1 MKNNTTKSAH
11 SICRR
16 FSGALKAF
24 LIGAAIALTGAAWAD
39 STTING
45 ITWYYEVMET
55 AELGYHAF
63 LYRGNNQP
71 AVVAESGYTLPKSIT
86 VPDKLGGYTV
96 KRIGNYAFYHMT
108 TITNVTLQS
117 GVVDIGDHAFYQC
130 EKLARATIPS
140 SVKRIGDHAFQFCYQ
155 LGNLS
160 LPTTLESIGEYAFG
174 YCNFVT
180 FSVPNAVTS
189 IGAQA
194 FLSCTNMTMVT
205 LPYDLS
211 YSNVGDG
218 AFKKCSKLKE
228 ANVPISYNNWSSM
241 QTRLFPDCPSTLKI
255 YYCGSQTDSGYTW
268 YYRDSLVSGTYV
280 AELRRNKINLNDRAA
295 VSSATA
301 GSTLKVPASL
311 GLNQAKTVGI
321 GEYAFYHRNMAQ
333 IAYPST
339 VTNFANYAFAYA
351 DGLKLFTVS
360 NTVTHVGDYA
370 FYYCTNLQSFAFAPT
385 SKVKSIGQ
393 YAFRSCE
400 KLKTVSIPDSVTSI
414 GNYAFRAC
422 KGLTKI
428 DLPGRF
434 DGTLDT
440 AKVFDE
446 GSNPSVV
453 YREKVGSVTWY
464 YTVDASGNAWI
475 QNGTYLAVSPE
486 TVTSL
491 SIPSTLG
498 GHPVTTIGAYA
509 FNRLTSLKTVTIP
522 EGVLMVGGYAF
533 DHCTSLTTVNMP
545 SSLVAIGERAF
556 NYCTSLKKVTIP
568 DNVTGIGNYA
578 FAECSQLASAIVPSR
593 FKGNSSVGTGNV
605 FLNCASSF
613 AITYSATAT
622 IDGRTMRVLLD
633 GTKAKI
639 GDGGDALVSGSKS
652 GSLTIPSSITVSGTS
667 YTVTEISDCAFEAWT
682 GLTSVTFPSTLTR
695 IGVEAFQSCTGLA
708 GSLSLRDTALKTV
721 DYSAFYG
728 CRSLTTVTLPKSLTT
743 LSEYAFDGCSGLS
756 TVTFNSPDS
765 GTGLTY
771 IPECAFRNC
780 TSLTTV
786 TLPYEV
792 IAIDDEAFQ
801 NCTKLKTV
809 YLPVAF
815 IDEFGTVG
823 TTLKSNY
830 FSDAPSTV
838 EFKFCGKATVS
849 SVTWYYVIHKV
860 KSGTVYN
867 SYLEL
872 ERIGSYSSSGAVSP
886 KPTGSLST
894 PYQIS
899 TGHGTFTV
907 GGIGRYAFYNFTGM
921 TGIGFGSSVT
931 NIGYAAFQSCP
942 KLASVSMPNSVTGI
956 GGYAFAACTNLS
968 SVSISTSLKK
978 IPAYAFNNCSKL
990 SKVVVPA
997 SVTQIEANA
1006 FRNCTNLTKAYLP
1019 IGMLTMFNASGAPKE
1034 IEVFNGDQSYMYL
1047 YFKEG
1052 TVTDSASGTEVYGQ
1066 MFDGLQT
1073 WYGELHDDGM
1083 HLANR
1088 QWPCNPVMGG
1098 NVSIPQAICGY
1109 DVKGLGFGLRYLT
1122 TLTEVRIP
1130 AYVTSISDNAFE
1142 DCTGLGKV
1150 TYANASIVTNIGA
1163 RAFVGCKALT
1173 SAPIPSGA
1181 KVIGDSAFIGCSG
1194 ITTASLP
1201 SGVTAIGTSAFQ
1213 NCTALTT
1220 ANIPSSVTTIGDKA
1234 FYNCSNLAT
1243 LTLPNQTTASLT
1255 TIGSQAFYNCSKLT
1269 ATLWIPW
1276 SVTTLADAAFEK
1288 CTGLKDVHLH
1298 ASMYGMNEK
1307 AKFKDCSSSLR
1318 FYYESQYN
1326 DGTYT
1331 WLCRIVG
1338 PNALEITGVLNGTL
1352 SGMFTIPGNIS
1363 FYTVVS
1369 IGNNAFSGCNM
1380 TGLTLPNTVTN
1391 IGMSAFLSC
1400 TKLTSLTVPD
1410 GVQKIRSEA
1419 FRNCSAL
1426 ASASLPGAMLG
1437 KVDESDVFYGT
1448 PALTNKKITYR
1459 MGTIGGEERF
1469 AQVLDGYTFYYKIV
1483 SGKAVLEHGD
1493 TLTPAVSPK
1502 PGTSFTVPST
1512 LGGYTVGAIGY
1523 AAFYGCSA
1531 LRSLTIPTS
1540 VTSFGDYAFAG
1551 TGLTAA
1557 PLGMVNVT
1565 RIGAYAFDGCSNLPS
1580 VRIDDIVTSIGNY
1593 AFRNCTHLELASL
1606 PYALKGTLG
1615 AQTFEGCPSNLRE
1628 TYRYNSTT
1636 YCDYV
1641 NGRYWYY
1648 KIVSGGAQLYKD
1660 AKAPCVEPAPFGALT
1675 IPATLGGMP
1684 VTTIG
1689 GDAFYNCTGLT
1700 GVTMPNT
1707 VTSFASSAFY
1717 GSGLEAM
1724 EIPDSVTSIGPS
1736 AFQGCASLESVTI
1749 PSSVTTLGNYA
1760 FYNCDSLAEVTIPG
1774 SIKVIGDHAF
1784 HDCDGLETVVM
1795 GEGVESIGA
1804 HSFEHCDTLREVTI
1818 PSTVTFIGV
1827 DAFKD
1832 CPLLEKINVPTGKK
1846 DDITA
1851 LLEDSGLTV
1860 PEGLVQE
1867 PDPGKWQISFDA
1879 DGGTCNPLSMQV
1891 TKGQAL
1897 GSLPTASKS
1906 GFSLVGWF
1914 TEKTGGTQI
1923 TKDTK
1928 PDGDKTYYARWS
1940 QITYEVTFDAN
1951 GGTPATTKKTYAANA
1966 TLGSLGLPEVTY
1978 AAHNFAGWF
1987 TAKSGGTQV
1996 TASTPVTQKITYYAH
2011 WTDVPKHT
2019 LTFNANGGQC
2029 ATPSIQVLHGSTPG
2043 SALPSATRTGYD
2055 FQGWKDAGG
2064 NAVTATTVVNG
2075 DLACTAQWKAKSF
2088 TVTFDANGGSVS
2100 PASKSVDYDS
2110 AYGALPTPVLVGG
2123 NFIGWYTAKSGG
2135 SQVIATAVFK
2145 QTANQTLYARWETA
2159 APPVADEHTVTLNPG
2174 AADATVSPTSIKVE
2188 HNKAIGTLPD
2198 PERTGY
2204 SFLRW
2209 TVMGTEVVPT
2219 LVVTE
2224 DITCTAEWQANTY
2237 TVEFDAGEG
2246 TVTPT
2251 EKDVTYDSA
2260 YGALPSPTFAGFN
2273 FKGWF
2278 TEQFGGGV
2286 QVTAATVVKTA
2297 EDHTLYAK
2305 WEEIPHGSFSV
2316 TFDANGG
2323 TCAEVSRGVAEG
2335 GKIGTFPSAT
2345 RDGYTL
2351 SGWKDSSGNAVNADT
2366 VVTADMVCIA
2376 QWTANS
2382 YTVQFDAQG
2391 GSVTPTSKSVTYDSP
2406 YGELPEPVKAENTF
2420 AGWYTAVNGGVQITA
2435 ETVVKITATQTLYAH
2450 WLSDKATVWTDP
2462 STGIK
2467 WYYRMTP
2474 EGDGV
2479 ELFNA
2484 GECAVDPEPNGALVI
2499 PNTIAGYPVKAIGY
2513 MAFRNCKNL
2522 TGVTIPFSVTAIG
2535 DFAFALSGLDDLL
2548 EIPSLVKTIG
2558 MSAFYE
2564 CKNLDYVTIGSG
2576 VEEMGNFV
2584 FQNCTSLKSVS
2595 YAEYC
2600 PVLKTLPLSMFQ
2612 GCTSLTSASI
2622 PQNAEVIGEA
2632 AYKGCSSITMA
2643 FIRKNVQKIERYAFE
2658 NTALNMVYVSP
2669 MDEARVRQ
2677 MLEDSGLD
2685 LTGITFE
2692 VLEEPFE
2699 FPAGKFVKV
2708 PLEELGFAAYKPAE
2722 PDTPYTVAALG
2733 LPSGLKLKYN
2743 AAVKDKKGKVT
2754 KKAKVDWWIE
2764 GVPTAALDYVTQPA
2778 YLTITADG
2786 EKTTVQFCISVTA
2799 QKPTDLND
2807 PSLWD
2812 EVSIGQSFTADEPT
2826 YLPDVGKGW
2835 SVSGLPTGLKFA
2847 TKKITKK
2854 SGKKTVTVAEA
2865 YTVYGKTTKAGL
2877 FNITA
2882 KKKNG
2887 AYYETLK
2894 FKVLV
2899 TPKYV
2904 DSYYFGSLSDKAS
2917 VAHEDYVEWY
2927 LEDDVA
2933 SDGVKV
2939 TKVTGLP
2946 TGLKFAAKNTYA
2958 YTNPKKK
2965 TGKYLDQEAQTIVG
2979 TPTKAGM
2986 FVVTFTKNVKVGK
2999 TTKTKT
3005 AQILWTVTA
3014 SSKKPEPDFNPGEAD
3029 IEDVS
3034 LGVKYADLLTFSA
3047 AKGSTVTASG
3057 LPAGM
3062 SLKKAED
3069 GTWSIVGNTTKSGVF
3084 LVTVKAVLNGNTVTQ
3099 RRAIRV
3105 NALPAWAKGTFPGHF
3120 VDSESNVA
3128 GMGSLTVSSV
3138 GKISGKFVDNGKTW
3152 TYSATCFTQFDGASY
3167 SVPVTAKYSYKVKS
3181 GKKTVTKTDTRKF
3194 TLTVYEGSYGGEV
3207 NLVEDGGTAFFEGF
3221 QNLWTSKY
3229 KQVGRA
3235 LFYTS
3240 SKKPYKTT
3248 TETWDVAGKACPLS
3262 LKITSTGVVTATLTF
3277 DTGKKSKGTV
3287 VYSKPTCST
3296 VVKPMSDAD
3305 PNTFTGHI
3313 QLYFAPSTGNNFP
3326 GWTEVITVSP

>member
-1 MKNNTTKSAH
+1 MKINLIGTAQ

-16 FSGALKAF
+16 FSGALKA
-24 LIGAAIALTGAAWAD
+24 LVIGSVIAFTGASQAYVESEVVNGLRWYFEVVDGSTAIYKAD
-39 STTING
+39 HT
-45 ITWYYEVMET
+45 
-55 AELGYHAF
+55 
-63 LYRGNNQP
+63 P
-71 AVVAESGYTLPKSIT
+71 AVEAVSGSLPLSIT
-86 VPDKLGGYTV
+86 VPTTLGGGTV
-96 KRIGNYAFYHMT
+96 WRLGNGTFWNLQV
-108 TITNVTLQS
+108 TNVVLPSSLTS
-117 GVVDIGDHAFYQC
+117 IADYAFYQC
-130 EKLARATIPS
+130 TKLSKVNIPS
-140 SVKRIGDHAFQFCYQ
+140 GVTDIGKHAFQFCY
-155 LGNLS
+155 S
-160 LPTTLESIGEYAFG
+160 LPSVSLPSSLTEIGEYAFAH
-174 YCNFVT
+174 CTKIPSVT
-180 FSVPNAVTS
+180 VPSGVTAINQYTFWNCTNLTTVTLPYGVTS
-189 IGAQA
+189 IG
-194 FLSCTNMTMVT
+194 N
-205 LPYDLS
+205 Y
-211 YSNVGDG
+211 
-218 AFKKCSKLKE
+218 AFKDCTKLAE
-228 ANVPISYNNWSSM
+228 ANIPV
-241 QTRLFPDCPSTLKI
+241 LFLDRNLNTAFEGTPSTLVKCF
-255 YYCGSQTDSGYTW
+255 CGSEADSNSRTW
-268 YYRDSLVSGTYV
+268 YYRIKNV
-280 AELRRNKINLNDRAA
+280 KIGSTEYMPVEVRKVGASSEAA
-295 VSSATA
+295 VSSAPD
-301 GSTLKVPASL
+301 GGVLKVPGYYKGYS
-311 GLNQAKTVGI
+311 VREI
-321 GEYAFYHRNMAQ
+321 GSMAFRNRNMAQ
-333 IAYPST
+333 IEYPST
-339 VTNFANYAFAYA
+339 VTNFASSAFEYAY
-351 DGLKLFTVS
+351 GLKYFTIS
-360 NTVTHVGDYA
+360 NSVTGIGTYA
-370 FYYCTNLQSFAFAPT
+370 FYYCTNLESVAFAAT
-385 SKVKSIGQ
+385 SKVPKIGA
-393 YAFRSCE
+393 YTFTRCKFS
-400 KLKTVSIPDSVTSI
+400 KISLPDSVTSI
-414 GNYAFRAC
+414 ANNAFYNCANLI
-422 KGLTKI
+422 KADVPGALDGKITKTSAFVNPASSFK
-428 DLPGRF
+428 L
-434 DGTLDT
+434 
-440 AKVFDE
+440 VF
-446 GSNPSVV
+446 
-453 YREKVGSVTWY
+453 REKVGSVTWY

-475 QNGTYLAVSPE
+475 QNGDGSTDLDRAVSP
-486 TVTSL
+486 TSVTSL
-491 SIPSTLG
+491 TVPSTLG

-509 FNRLTSLKTVTIP
+509 LNNLTSLTSVTIP
-522 EGVLMVGGYAF
+522 SGVTMVGAYAF
-533 DHCTSLTTVNMP
+533 AGCTKLTTVNMP
-545 SSLVAIGERAF
+545 DTLVAIGVGAF
-556 NYCTSLKKVTIP
+556 NQCTSLKKVTIP
-568 DNVTGIGNYA
+568 DNVTAIGNSA
-578 FAECSQLASAIVPSR
+578 FANCSQLASAIVPSR
-593 FKGNSSVGTGNV
+593 FKGNSSVSTSDV
-605 FLNCASSF
+605 FKNSASSF

-622 IDGRTMRVLLD
+622 IDGRTMRVMLD

-639 GDGGDALVSGSKS
+639 GDGTNPAIISGSTS
-652 GSLTIPSSITVSGTS
+652 GSLTIPSSITVSSTS
-667 YTVTEISDCAFEAWT
+667 YTVSEISDQALKNT
-682 GLTSVTFPSTLTR
+682 GITSLSIPATITR
-695 IGVEAFQSCTGLA
+695 IGNT
-708 GSLSLRDTALKTV
+708 
-721 DYSAFYG
+721 AFYG
-728 CRSLTTVTLPKSLTT
+728 CSSLSSVTIPSNSGLTT
-743 LSEYAFDGCSGLS
+743 LGAQAFAYCTSLAQISLPRALTSLGQWAFDGCKKLGYA
-756 TVTFNSPDS
+756 TFNSPDS
-765 GTGLTY
+765 GTGLTT
-771 IPECAFRNC
+771 IPQYAFRDC
-780 TSLTTV
+780 TNLTTV

-792 IAIDDEAFQ
+792 TTINANAFEG
-801 NCTKLKTV
+801 CTKLKTA
-809 YLPVAF
+809 YLPMSF
-815 IDEFGTVG
+815 YSSFS
-823 TTLKSNY
+823 TLKSST
-830 FSDAPSTV
+830 FPDCPSTLA
-838 EFKFCGKATVS
+838 FKFCGKATS
-849 SVTWYYVIHKV
+849 SSKTWYYVVHR
-860 KSGTVYN
+860 N
-867 SYLEL
+867 ASYSSLEL
-872 ERIGSYSSSGAVSP
+872 TKIGSYSTPAVYP
-886 KPTGSLST
+886 KPTSSSSSVT
-894 PYQIS
+894 VPYQLD
-899 TGHGTFTV
+899 TGYGIFTV
-907 GGIGRYAFYNFTGM
+907 KGLGQYAFYGCSEM
-921 TGIGFGSSVT
+921 TSIEIAGSSTVT
-931 NIGYAAFQSCP
+931 NIGYAAFQDCG
-942 KLASVSMPNSVTGI
+942 KLTSFTMPNAVAGLGT
-956 GGYAFAACTNLS
+956 YAFYNCSNMTSVALS
-968 SVSISTSLKK
+968 TALKK
-978 IPAYAFNNCSKL
+978 IPGYAFYKCSKL
-990 SKVVVPA
+990 TEVNVPD
-997 SVTQIEANA
+997 SVNDISANA
-1006 FRNCTNLTKAYLP
+1006 FKDCSKLKKAYLP
-1019 IGMLTMFNASGAPKE
+1019 LTLFDTIRTSLTAKE
-1034 IEVFNGDQSYMYL
+1034 IHIFSGCAADMFLYYQGRTSYPN
-1047 YFKEG
+1047 E
-1052 TVTDSASGTEVYGQ
+1052 EVYGQ
-1066 MFDGLQT
+1066 IYNGTHT
-1073 WYGELHDDGM
+1073 WYGEVLADNNM
-1083 HLANR
+1083 HLANVAY
-1088 QWPCNPVMGG
+1088 PVNPQPTGSVT
-1098 NVSIPQAICGY
+1098 IPQSICGSL
-1109 DVKGLGFGLRYLT
+1109 VRGLGYGLRYLT
-1122 TLTEVRIP
+1122 GVTEVFVP
-1130 AYVTSISDNAFE
+1130 AYVTSLGESVFDG
-1142 DCTGLGKV
+1142 CTGLTKV
-1150 TYANASIVTNIGA
+1150 SYGNGANVTNVA
-1163 RAFVGCKALT
+1163 RRAFYGCTALK
-1173 SAPIPSGA
+1173 SSESNPIPSGA
-1181 KVIGDSAFIGCSG
+1181 KAIGDSAFENCKAL
-1194 ITTASLP
+1194 TAATIP
-1201 SGVTAIGTSAFQ
+1201 SGCKTIGWSAFAGCTGLTSA
-1213 NCTALTT
+1213 T
-1220 ANIPSSVTTIGDKA
+1220 IPATVTGIDGKA

-1243 LTLPNQTTASLT
+1243 LTLPGNTGSLT
-1255 TIGSQAFYNCSKLT
+1255 TIGTQAFYNCTKLP
-1269 ATLWIPW
+1269 ATLRIPY
-1276 SVTTLADAAFEK
+1276 SVTSIGDAAFEK
-1288 CTGLKDVHLH
+1288 CTSLSTVYLS
-1298 ASMYGMNEK
+1298 ASLYGINEK
-1307 AKFKDCSSSLR
+1307 AKFKDCSSSLKI
-1318 FYYESQYN
+1318 YYEGTYN
-1326 DGTYT
+1326 DGSRV
-1331 WLCRIVG
+1331 WLYRVVG
-1338 PNALEITGVLNGTL
+1338 PNAIEVTGVQNNVT
-1352 SGMFTIPGNIS
+1352 SGSFSIPSKLGSYSI
-1363 FYTVVS
+1363 VS
-1369 IGNNAFSGCNM
+1369 IGNSAFQGGLM
-1380 TGLTLPNTVTN
+1380 TSLSILPSSSVTN
-1391 IGMSAFLSC
+1391 IGASAFASC
-1400 TKLTSLTVPD
+1400 TSLASVTIPDVVKKL
-1410 GVQKIRSEA
+1410 GSEA
-1419 FRNCSAL
+1419 FRNCTSL

-1459 MGTIGGEERF
+1459 MGTIGGAERF

-1512 LGGYTVGAIGY
+1512 LGGYTVGGIGY

-1551 TGLTAA
+1551 TDLTAV

-1565 RIGAYAFDGCSNLPS
+1565 RIGAYAFDGCSSLPS

-1606 PYALKGTLG
+1606 PYALKGALG
-1615 AQTFEGCPSNLRE
+1615 AQTFEGCPANLCE

-1648 KIVSGGAQLYKD
+1648 NIVSGGAQLYKG
-1660 AKAPCVEPAPFGALT
+1660 AKAPCVEPAPSGALT
-1675 IPATLGGMP
+1675 IPATLGGKP
-1684 VTTIG
+1684 VTIIG
-1689 GDAFYNCTGLT
+1689 GDAFYGCTGLT

-1724 EIPDSVTSIGPS
+1724 EIPDTVTSIGPS

-1804 HSFEHCDTLREVTI
+1804 HSFEHCDILREVTI
-1818 PSTVTFIGV
+1818 PSTVTFIGQ

-1846 DDITA
+1846 DAIVA
-1851 LLEDSGLTV
+1851 LLVASGLTNAAS
-1860 PEGLVQE
+1860 LVQE

-1897 GSLPTASKS
+1897 GTLPTASKS

-1914 TEKTGGTQI
+1914 TAKTGGTQI

-1996 TASTPVTQKITYYAH
+1996 TAATTVTKAITYYAH

-2019 LTFNANGGQC
+2019 ITFNANGGQC
-2029 ATPSIQVLHGSTPG
+2029 ATASIQVLHGSTPG

-2064 NAVTATTVVNG
+2064 NAVTSTTVVNG
-2075 DLACTAQWKAKSF
+2075 DLACTAQWTAKHF
-2088 TVTFDANGGSVS
+2088 TVTFDANGGS
-2100 PASKSVDYDS
+2100 PATTEKTVDYDTV
-2110 AYGALPTPVLVGG
+2110 YGTLPTPILVGSD
-2123 NFIGWYTAKSGG
+2123 FKGWFTAKSGG
-2135 SQVIATAVFK
+2135 SQILETTVFK

-2188 HNKAIGTLPD
+2188 HGKAIGTLPD

-2209 TVMGTEVVPT
+2209 TVMGVEVQPSMT
-2219 LVVTE
+2219 VTE
-2224 DITCTAEWQANTY
+2224 DIVCTAQWQANEY
-2237 TVEFDAGEG
+2237 TVEFDAQEG
-2246 TVTPT
+2246 SVSPESKTVTF
-2251 EKDVTYDSA
+2251 DSA
-2260 YGALPSPTFAGFN
+2260 YGTLPTPNRTGFS

-2278 TEQFGGGV
+2278 TEVMGGGV
-2286 QVTAATVVKTA
+2286 QVTAATIVTKT
-2297 EDHTLYAK
+2297 EDHTLYAY
-2305 WEEIPHGSFSV
+2305 WEVVETGYCSV

-2323 TCAEVSRGVAEG
+2323 TCSETSRQVAEG
-2335 GKIGTFPSAT
+2335 AKIGTFPTVSPRT
-2345 RDGYTL
+2345 GYDFM
-2351 SGWKDSSGNAVNADT
+2351 GWKDSFGNDVDANT
-2366 VVTADMVCIA
+2366 VVTEDITCVA
-2376 QWTANS
+2376 QWQAKS

-2406 YGELPEPVKAENTF
+2406 YGALPEPVKAENTF
-2420 AGWYTAVNGGVQITA
+2420 AGWYTAFNGGEKITA
-2435 ETVVKITATQTLYAH
+2435 ATVVKITATQTLYAH
-2450 WLSDKATVWTDP
+2450 WLSDKATAWTDT
-2462 STGIK
+2462 STTPHTT
-2467 WYYRMTP
+2467 WYYRLTP

-2535 DFAFALSGLDDLL
+2535 DYAFAFSGLDDWLQ
-2548 EIPSLVKTIG
+2548 IPSLVKTIG
-2558 MSAFYE
+2558 QAAFYE

-2576 VEEMGNFV
+2576 VEEMG
-2584 FQNCTSLKSVS
+2584 
-2595 YAEYC
+2595 
-2600 PVLKTLPLSMFQ
+2600 LSAFQ
-2612 GCTSLTSASI
+2612 GCTSLKAVAYADGCPLKTIPANAFWGCTSLPSASF
-2622 PQNAEVIGEA
+2622 PPTAEEIGES
-2632 AYKGCSSITMA
+2632 AYNGCSSLTSAYILKNIQQIGTGA
-2643 FIRKNVQKIERYAFE
+2643 FAD
-2658 NTALNMVYVSP
+2658 TALNTVYVSP

-2692 VLEEPFE
+2692 VLELPFD

-2708 PLEELGFAAYKPAE
+2708 PLEELGFASYKPAV
-2722 PDTPYTVAALG
+2722 PGTPYTVAALG

-2764 GVPTAALDYVTQPA
+2764 GVPTSALDYATQPA

-2786 EKTTVQFCISVTA
+2786 EKTTVQFSISVTA

-2835 SVSGLPTGLKFA
+2835 TVSGLPTGLKFA

-2904 DSYYFGSLSDKAS
+2904 DSYYFGSLSDKKS

-2939 TKVTGLP
+2939 TKVAGLP

-2979 TPTKAGM
+2979 TPTKAGT

-2999 TTKTKT
+2999 TTKAKT

-3014 SSKKPEPDFNPGEAD
+3014 SSKKPEPNFNPGEAD

-3047 AKGSTVTASG
+3047 AKGSTVTATG
-3057 LPAGM
+3057 LPKGM
-3062 SLKKAED
+3062 SLKKNED

-3120 VDSESNVA
+3120 VDSDSNVA

-3138 GKISGKFVDNGKTW
+3138 GKISGKFVDKGKTW
-3152 TYSATCFTQFDGASY
+3152 TYSASCFTMFDGASY
-3167 SVPVTAKYSYKVKS
+3167 SAPVTAKYSYKVKN

-3248 TETWDVAGKACPLS
+3248 TETWDVAGKPCTLS
-3262 LKITSTGVVTATLTF
+3262 LKITSTGAVTATLTF
-3277 DTGKKSKGTV
+3277 DTGKKSKGKV
-3287 VYSKPTCST
+3287 VYYKPTCST

-3313 QLYFAPSTGNNFP
+3313 QLYFAPSAGNNFP
-3326 GWTEVITVSP
+3326 GWSEVITVSP

>member
-1 MKNNTTKSAH
+1 MKTDMEKKTRSG
-11 SICRR
+11 CRM
-16 FSGALKAF
+16 FGGALKAF
-24 LIGAAIALTGAAWAD
+24 VIGAAIALTGAAWAVNSTTVNGVTYYWDFLPD
-39 STTING
+39 STTDIYIG
-45 ITWYYEVMET
+45 
-55 AELGYHAF
+55 
-63 LYRGNNQP
+63 RGASQA
-71 AVVAESGYTLPKSIT
+71 AVVGASGDVT
-86 VPDKLGGYTV
+86 VPEYLAGYKVLT
-96 KRIGNYAFYHMT
+96 IGQYAFYNCSSIKSV
-108 TITNVTLQS
+108 TIKSGIDQIAPYAFRGCSSMTNVVIQ
-117 GVVDIGDHAFYQC
+117 G
-130 EKLARATIPS
+130 
-140 SVKRIGDHAFQFCYQ
+140 
-155 LGNLS
+155 
-160 LPTTLESIGEYAFG
+160 
-174 YCNFVT
+174 
-180 FSVPNAVTS
+180 
-189 IGAQA
+189 
-194 FLSCTNMTMVT
+194 
-205 LPYDLS
+205 
-211 YSNVGDG
+211 
-218 AFKKCSKLKE
+218 
-228 ANVPISYNNWSSM
+228 
-241 QTRLFPDCPSTLKI
+241 STLKI
-255 YYCGSQTDSGYTW
+255 IDRFAFYNCGSLKKISIPNSVTEIGNSAFQGCPLTSLTLPSSLTTLGVFAFSGCESLPSVTIPSNVKTIPEGAFSSCANLTTVRLPAGVTTIGNQAFNDCTKLADVRVPYSFASDDNLLNLSFKRCPSSMKLWFCGSTADSVGTW
-268 YYRDSLVSGTYV
+268 HYRLAEVKIGQSTYIHTELGHINDST
-280 AELRRNKINLNDRAA
+280 AA
-295 VSSATA
+295 VPDVAS
-301 GSTLKVPASL
+301 GSKLKVPGYFNGYPL
-311 GLNQAKTVGI
+311 RGI
-321 GEYAFYHRNMAQ
+321 GSDAFRQRKMAMIEYPN
-333 IAYPST
+333 T
-339 VTNFANYAFAYA
+339 VTNFANDAFEYAY
-351 DGLKLFTVS
+351 GLRSFTIS
-360 NTVTHVGDYA
+360 NAVTSVGNYA
-370 FYYCTNLQSFAFAPT
+370 FYYCTNLESVAFADN
-385 SKVKSIGQ
+385 SKASKIGY
-393 YAFRSCE
+393 YAFTRCKFS
-400 KLKTVSIPDSVTSI
+400 TIFIPDSVTSI
-414 GNYAFRAC
+414 ANNAFYNCANLRKASVPGALDG
-422 KGLTKI
+422 KITKSSVF
-428 DLPGRF
+428 PGTPSDF
-434 DGTLDT
+434 QL
-440 AKVFDE
+440 VF
-446 GSNPSVV
+446 
-453 YREKVGSVTWY
+453 REKVGSVTWH

-475 QNGTYLAVSPE
+475 QNGTDLAVSPA

-498 GHPVTTIGAYA
+498 GHPVKMIGAYA
-509 FNRLTSLKTVTIP
+509 LNRLTSLTSVKIP
-522 EGVLMVGGYAF
+522 EGVVGIGGYAF
-533 DHCTSLTTVNMP
+533 DHCTSLTTVTLP
-545 SSLVAIGERAF
+545 STLSVIGERAF
-556 NYCTSLKKVTIP
+556 YCCTSLKKVRIP
-568 DNVTGIGNYA
+568 DSVASILDKA
-578 FAECSQLASAIVPSR
+578 FEGCSQLASVTLPLGLKSLS
-593 FKGNSSVGTGNV
+593 NMNTNNV
-605 FLNCASSF
+605 FLNCSSSLVLNF
-613 AITYSATAT
+613 VAQAT

-667 YTVTEISDCAFEAWT
+667 YTVTEISDGAFEAWT
-682 GLTSVTFPSTLTR
+682 DLTSVTFPSTLTR

-708 GSLSLRDTALKTV
+708 GSLSLLNTALKTV

-792 IAIDDEAFQ
+792 IAIDDEAFR

-815 IDEFGTVG
+815 IDGF
-823 TTLKSNY
+823 TTLRSNY
-830 FSDAPSTV
+830 FPNAPSTV
-838 EFKFCGKATVS
+838 EFKFCGKATINS
-849 SVTWYYVIHKV
+849 LTWHYVIHKV
-860 KSGTVYN
+860 KNGTEYN

-886 KPTGSLST
+886 KPTSSSSTLST

-899 TGHGTFTV
+899 TGHGIYVV

-921 TGIGFGSSVT
+921 TGIGFGSPVT

-990 SKVVVPA
+990 ATVTIPD

-1006 FRNCTNLTKAYLP
+1006 FRNCTALWRAYMP
-1019 IGMLTMFNASGAPKE
+1019 RAMLDTILGGTVKEKDIFTGCRENMYIYYGHNTASEVYCQLISPATGGVYAWYAEDISNVDNSVSLLKSARPVSPE
-1034 IEVFNGDQSYMYL
+1034 PTGDIEV
-1047 YFKEG
+1047 
-1052 TVTDSASGTEVYGQ
+1052 
-1066 MFDGLQT
+1066 
-1073 WYGELHDDGM
+1073 
-1083 HLANR
+1083 
-1088 QWPCNPVMGG
+1088 P
-1098 NVSIPQAICGY
+1098 PQICGY
-1109 DVKGLGFGLRYLT
+1109 PVRELGYGFRNMT
-1122 TLTEVRIP
+1122 TLTEVWLP
-1130 AYVTSISDNAFE
+1130 KSVKSIGTDAFNG
-1142 DCTGLGKV
+1142 CTGLTKI
-1150 TYANASIVTNIGA
+1150 TYQSGFSPTNIMK
-1163 RAFVGCKALT
+1163 RAFQGCTSLT
-1173 SAPIPSGA
+1173 TAPLLNGLQAIEL
-1181 KVIGDSAFIGCSG
+1181 DAFNGCSG
-1194 ITTASLP
+1194 LT
-1201 SGVTAIGTSAFQ
+1201 GVTIPASVTLMDDRAFQ
-1213 NCTALTT
+1213 
-1220 ANIPSSVTTIGDKA
+1220 D
-1234 FYNCSNLAT
+1234 CSNLAT
-1243 LTLPNQTTASLT
+1243 LNFASGSVLKSIGQHAFLNCAKLK
-1255 TIGSQAFYNCSKLT
+1255 TIR
-1269 ATLWIPW
+1269 IPA
-1276 SVTTLADAAFEK
+1276 SVTTLWNWAFMY
-1288 CTGLKDVHLH
+1288 CTGLTTAYLP
-1298 ASMYGMNEK
+1298 AGLYGKIDEDK
-1307 AKFKDCSSSLR
+1307 VFRFCSSSLKI
-1318 FYYESQYN
+1318 YYEGTYN
-1326 DGTYT
+1326 DGSRV
-1331 WLCRIVG
+1331 WLYRVVG
-1338 PNALEITGVLNGTL
+1338 PNAIEVTGVQNNVTSGSFSIPSKLGTY
-1352 SGMFTIPGNIS
+1352 SI
-1363 FYTVVS
+1363 VS
-1369 IGNNAFSGCNM
+1369 IGNSAFQGGLM
-1380 TGLTLPNTVTN
+1380 TSLSILPSSSVTN
-1391 IGMSAFLSC
+1391 IGASAFSSC
-1400 TKLTSLTVPD
+1400 ASLASVTIPDVVKKL
-1410 GVQKIRSEA
+1410 GSEA

-1483 SGKAVLEHGD
+1483 SGKAVLEHGG

-1502 PGTSFTVPST
+1502 PGSSFTVPST

-1531 LRSLTIPTS
+1531 LRDLTIPTS

-1551 TGLTAA
+1551 TGLTAV

-1565 RIGAYAFDGCSNLPS
+1565 RIGAYAFDGCSSLPS

-1615 AQTFEGCPSNLRE
+1615 AQTFAGCPANLCE

-1648 KIVSGGAQLYKD
+1648 NIVSGGAQLYKG
-1660 AKAPCVEPAPFGALT
+1660 AKAPCVEPAPSGALT
-1675 IPATLGGMP
+1675 IPATLGGKP

-1689 GDAFYNCTGLT
+1689 GDAFYGCTGLT

-1724 EIPDSVTSIGPS
+1724 EIPDTVTSIGPS

-1749 PSSVTTLGNYA
+1749 PSSVATLGNYA

-1774 SIKVIGDHAF
+1774 SITTIGEHAF

-1795 GEGVESIGA
+1795 GEGVASIGA
-1804 HSFEHCDTLREVTI
+1804 RSFEHCDILREVTI
-1818 PSTVTFIGV
+1818 PSTVTFIGQ

-1846 DDITA
+1846 DAIVA
-1851 LLEDSGLTV
+1851 LLVASGLTNAAS
-1860 PEGLVQE
+1860 LVQE

-1923 TKDTK
+1923 SKDTK

-1940 QITYEVTFDAN
+1940 QITYEVTFNAN
-1951 GGTPATTKKTYAANA
+1951 GGMPATTKKTYAANA

-1987 TAKSGGTQV
+1987 TDKTGGTQV
-1996 TASTPVTQKITYYAH
+1996 TASTPVTKATTYYAH

-2019 LTFNANGGQC
+2019 ITFNANGGQC

-2055 FQGWKDAGG
+2055 FQGWKDAVG
-2064 NAVTATTVVNG
+2064 NAVTATTVVNS

-2110 AYGALPTPVLVGG
+2110 AYGALPTPVLVGSD
-2123 NFIGWYTAKSGG
+2123 FKGWFTAKSGG
-2135 SQVIATAVFK
+2135 SQILETTVFK

-2188 HNKAIGTLPD
+2188 HGKAIGTLPD

-2209 TVMGTEVVPT
+2209 TVMGVEVVPA
-2219 LVVTE
+2219 LVVTG

-2251 EKDVTYDSA
+2251 EKDVTYASA

-2323 TCAEVSRGVAEG
+2323 TCAETSRSVAEG

-2345 RDGYTL
+2345 RDGYTV
-2351 SGWKDSSGNAVNADT
+2351 SGWKDSSGNTVNADT

-2376 QWTANS
+2376 QWTAKS
-2382 YTVQFDAQG
+2382 YMVQFDAQG

-2406 YGELPEPVKAENTF
+2406 YGVLPTPGKAENTF
-2420 AGWYTAVNGGVQITA
+2420 AGWYTAFNGGEKITA

-2450 WLSDKATVWTDP
+2450 WLSDKATAWTDT
-2462 STGIK
+2462 STTPNTT
-2467 WYYRMTP
+2467 WYYRLTP

-2484 GECAVDPEPNGALVI
+2484 GECAVYPEPNGALVI
-2499 PNTIAGYPVKAIGY
+2499 PDTIAGYPVKAIGY

-2535 DFAFALSGLDDLL
+2535 DYAFAFSGLDDWLQ
-2548 EIPSLVKTIG
+2548 IPSLVKTIG
-2558 MSAFYE
+2558 QAAFYE

-2576 VEEMGNFV
+2576 VEEMG
-2584 FQNCTSLKSVS
+2584 
-2595 YAEYC
+2595 
-2600 PVLKTLPLSMFQ
+2600 LSAFQ
-2612 GCTSLTSASI
+2612 GCTSLKAVAYADGCPLKTIPANAFWGCTSLPSASF
-2622 PQNAEVIGEA
+2622 PPTAEEIGES
-2632 AYKGCSSITMA
+2632 AYNGCSSLTSAYILKNIQQIGTGA
-2643 FIRKNVQKIERYAFE
+2643 FAD
-2658 NTALNMVYVSP
+2658 TALNTVYVSP
-2669 MDEARVRQ
+2669 MDETRVRQ

-2692 VLEEPFE
+2692 VLELPFE
-2699 FPAGKFVKV
+2699 FPAGKFIKV
-2708 PLEELGFAAYKPAE
+2708 SLEELGFASYKPAV
-2722 PDTPYTVAALG
+2722 PGTPYTVAALG
-2733 LPSGLKLKYN
+2733 LPAGLKLKYN

-2764 GVPTAALDYVTQPA
+2764 GVPTSALDYATQPA
-2778 YLTITADG
+2778 YLTFTVDG
-2786 EKTTVQFCISVTA
+2786 VKTTVQFSISVTA
-2799 QKPTDLND
+2799 QKPTDLNES
-2807 PSLWD
+2807 SLWG
-2812 EVSIGQSFTADEPT
+2812 EVSIGQSFTPDEPT

-2835 SVSGLPTGLKFA
+2835 TVSGLPTGLKFA

-2904 DSYYFGSLSDKAS
+2904 DSYYFGSLSDKKS
-2917 VAHEDYVEWY
+2917 VANEDYVEWY

-2939 TKVTGLP
+2939 TKVAGLP
-2946 TGLKFAAKNTYA
+2946 TGLKFAAKNVIA
-2958 YTNPKKK
+2958 YENPKKK
-2965 TGKYLDQEAQTIVG
+2965 TGKYVAQEAQTIVG
-2979 TPTKAGM
+2979 TPTKAGT

-2999 TTKTKT
+2999 STKAKT

-3057 LPAGM
+3057 LPKGM
-3062 SLKKAED
+3062 SLKKNED
-3069 GTWSIVGNTTKSGVF
+3069 GTWSIVGNTTKSGVS
-3084 LVTVKAVLNGNTVTQ
+3084 LVTVKAVLNGNAVTQ

-3105 NALPAWAKGTFPGHF
+3105 NVLPTWAKGTFPGHF
-3120 VDSESNVA
+3120 VDSDSNVA

-3138 GKISGKFVDNGKTW
+3138 GKISGKFVDKGKTW
-3152 TYSATCFTQFDGASY
+3152 TYTATCFTKFDGASY

-3181 GKKTVTKTDTRKF
+3181 GKKTVTETETRKF
-3194 TLTVYEGSYGGEV
+3194 TMTVYEGSYGGEV

-3240 SKKPYKTT
+3240 SKKPYKTSALSV
-3248 TETWDVAGKACPLS
+3248 DIGGKTCPLS
-3262 LKITSTGVVTATLTF
+3262 VKITSTGAVTATLTY
-3277 DTGKKSKGTV
+3277 DTGKKSKGKV
-3287 VYSKPTCST
+3287 VYYKPTCST
-3296 VVKPMSDAD
+3296 VVKPTSDAD
-3305 PNTFTGHI
+3305 PNSFTGDI

-3326 GWTEVITVSP
+3326 GWAEVITVSP